1 VSISLYFVVQWF
13 EPRLL
18 GRDGNRLSL
27 NSSRDSASQVY
38 AQFFNRNAF
47 LYSHLM
53 ALICIWNFYYCQTV
67 RLFNF
72 LHVRKCVSLSKNFD
86 NDFQSIW
93 INFLSFFQVYF
104 PLDTKFAKNLWV
116 PDVYIYHLKYISR
129 SLKNYQG
136 LKEIKTFQSF

>member
-1 VSISLYFVVQWF
+1 MRFSFSCWINFEWSNYFQIIEVDDLKFSVSISLYFVVQWF

-27 NSSRDSASQVY
+27 NSSRDSASQVLAHFVY
-38 AQFFNRNAF
+38 RKGS

-67 RLFNF
+67 RLFKF
-72 LHVRKCVSLSKNFD
+72 LHVRKCLSKNFD

-93 INFLSFFQVYF
+93 INFLSCF
-104 PLDTKFAKNLWV
+104 P
-116 PDVYIYHLKYISR
+116 
-129 SLKNYQG
+129 G
-136 LKEIKTFQSF
+136 LLPSGHEIR